1 VAGGA
6 TKLEQIASHA
16 GVKATSLP
24 PYMSDLTELL
34 HVLTRFRRTYYE
46 FRDRFYAFWLR
57 AVYRHRDVTPE
68 DALGDAATELEEF
81 FRWAFE
87 ATVRELLPRLYPVRR
102 ATKETA
108 LLRSGGRRVQLD
120 VDAFGVNEERKFAVL
135 AEAKWGPAD
144 PDEVLPKLRAAAQA
158 LIPSGWEV
166 KYAIFTKSFTREARE
181 ADLITVEAL
190 MRLAAG
196 LS

>member
-1 VAGGA
+1 
-6 TKLEQIASHA
+6 
-16 GVKATSLP
+16 
-24 PYMSDLTELL
+24 
-34 HVLTRFRRTYYE
+34 
-46 FRDRFYAFWLR
+46 
-57 AVYRHRDVTPE
+57 VTPE
-68 DALGDAATELEEF
+68 DALGDVAAAELEEF

-87 ATVRELLPRLYPVRR
+87 ATVRELLPRLCPVKR

-108 LLRSGGRRVQLD
+108 FLRRGGRRVQLD

-135 AEAKWGPAD
+135 AEARCPAD
-144 PDEVLPKLRAAAQA
+144 PDEILPRLRAAAQV

-166 KYAIFTKSFTREARE
+166 KYAIFAKSFTREAWE

-196 LS
+196 L

>member
-1 VAGGA
+1 
-6 TKLEQIASHA
+6 
-16 GVKATSLP
+16 
-24 PYMSDLTELL
+24 MRDLTELL
-34 HVLTRFRRTYYE
+34 HVLTRFRRRRTYYE

-68 DALGDAATELEEF
+68 DALGDAAAELEEF

-87 ATVRELLPRLYPVRR
+87 ATVRELLPCLYPVKR

-108 LLRSGGRRVQLD
+108 YPRRGGRRVQLD

-135 AEAKWGPAD
+135 AEARGPAD
-144 PDEVLPKLRAAAQA
+144 PDEILPRLRVAAQV

-166 KYAIFTKSFTREARE
+166 KYAIFVKSFTRETRE
-181 ADLITVEAL
+181 ADLITVGAL

-196 LS
+196 L